1 MIVRISYCPK
11 SVGKYSIHVL
21 DSEQN
26 TAGKPI
32 KVDVFDPNM
41 IKLSKIGDA
50 VLGQD
55 NRIRVDTGK
64 PSWYLEY
71 INAVDLFYKIFFMTT
86 CCNILFLFHSSR
98 RRRCI
103 VCTNTSRWTRG
114 KAQHPRLSQWP
125 IRHFVL
131 PHNGHSAQV

>member
-1 MIVRISYCPK
+1 MIFRISYCPK

-71 INAVDLFYKIFFMTT
+71 INAVDLSFIKYF
-86 CCNILFLFHSSR
+86 S
-98 RRRCI
+98 
-103 VCTNTSRWTRG
+103 
-114 KAQHPRLSQWP
+114 
-125 IRHFVL
+125 
-131 PHNGHSAQV
+131 

>member
-1 MIVRISYCPK
+1 MFHTGKTKYKLEYQGIFTALIQLFRCIKKVVTDGDINVFLSIIRISYCPK
-11 SVGKYSIHVL
+11 SVGKYAIHVL

-64 PSWYLEY
+64 
-71 INAVDLFYKIFFMTT
+71 
-86 CCNILFLFHSSR
+86 
-98 RRRCI
+98 
-103 VCTNTSRWTRG
+103 
-114 KAQHPRLSQWP
+114 
-125 IRHFVL
+125 
-131 PHNGHSAQV
+131 

>member
-1 MIVRISYCPK
+1 MVIPLLIHWECYSNVHVWNNRISYCPK
-11 SVGKYSIHVL
+11 SVGKYAIHVL

-55 NRIRVDTGK
+55 NRIRVDTGMWLNNV
-64 PSWYLEY
+64 S
-71 INAVDLFYKIFFMTT
+71 ISN
-86 CCNILFLFHSSR
+86 
-98 RRRCI
+98 
-103 VCTNTSRWTRG
+103 
-114 KAQHPRLSQWP
+114 
-125 IRHFVL
+125 
-131 PHNGHSAQV
+131 

>member
-1 MIVRISYCPK
+1 M
-11 SVGKYSIHVL
+11 L

-64 PSWYLEY
+64 QFLVSLIYQCRRSIL
-71 INAVDLFYKIFFMTT
+71 ILTIDRMFFMT
-86 CCNILFLFHSSR
+86 IL
-98 RRRCI
+98 
-103 VCTNTSRWTRG
+103 
-114 KAQHPRLSQWP
+114 
-125 IRHFVL
+125 
-131 PHNGHSAQV
+131 

>member
-1 MIVRISYCPK
+1 MDDFIYNNYLFIMCFYVSVFTSYRISYCPK

-55 NRIRVDTGK
+55 NRIRVDTG
-64 PSWYLEY
+64 
-71 INAVDLFYKIFFMTT
+71 NTFYTLNNHH
-86 CCNILFLFHSSR
+86 NI
-98 RRRCI
+98 I
-103 VCTNTSRWTRG
+103 Y
-114 KAQHPRLSQWP
+114 
-125 IRHFVL
+125 
-131 PHNGHSAQV
+131 

>member
-1 MIVRISYCPK
+1 MFAECFNEPFSCIDRISYCPK
-11 SVGKYSIHVL
+11 SVGKYAIHVL

-55 NRIRVDTGK
+55 NRIRVDTG
-64 PSWYLEY
+64 
-71 INAVDLFYKIFFMTT
+71 
-86 CCNILFLFHSSR
+86 
-98 RRRCI
+98 
-103 VCTNTSRWTRG
+103 
-114 KAQHPRLSQWP
+114 
-125 IRHFVL
+125 IRFAS
-131 PHNGHSAQV
+131 P

>member
-1 MIVRISYCPK
+1 MFTGYVNTLFSCIDRISYCPK
-11 SVGKYSIHVL
+11 SVGKYAIHVL

-55 NRIRVDTGK
+55 NRIRVDTGIRFAS
-64 PSWYLEY
+64 PFC
-71 INAVDLFYKIFFMTT
+71 AFIF
-86 CCNILFLFHSSR
+86 N
-98 RRRCI
+98 
-103 VCTNTSRWTRG
+103 V
-114 KAQHPRLSQWP
+114 WP
-125 IRHFVL
+125 DQ
-131 PHNGHSAQV
+131 N

>member
-1 MIVRISYCPK
+1 MIFRISYCPK

-64 PSWYLEY
+64 QFCTSNTSMLSNT
-71 INAVDLFYKIFFMTT
+71 IDKIFFMT
-86 CCNILFLFHSSR
+86 IL
-98 RRRCI
+98 
-103 VCTNTSRWTRG
+103 
-114 KAQHPRLSQWP
+114 
-125 IRHFVL
+125 
-131 PHNGHSAQV
+131 

>member
-1 MIVRISYCPK
+1 MNISVYKIERIFIILIYLHVYYMFLPFCFNFDRISYCPK

-55 NRIRVDTGK
+55 NRIRVDTGNIFK
-64 PSWYLEY
+64 P
-71 INAVDLFYKIFFMTT
+71 
-86 CCNILFLFHSSR
+86 
-98 RRRCI
+98 
-103 VCTNTSRWTRG
+103 
-114 KAQHPRLSQWP
+114 
-125 IRHFVL
+125 
-131 PHNGHSAQV
+131 